1 MYRMFAYVRRDLIRW
16 SRAPMNVLS
25 TLAMPCAWLLFM
37 GLVMPVRWE
46 SGNYLDYVTPSI
58 LVMTVMT
65 AGLSG
70 GSSLMFDKML
80 GYLNKFLAVP
90 APRESILAGKIFF
103 ITVRGLIQAT
113 IILVISIIIGAS
125 ILPPEAYLEMYLILF
140 MFGVFFS
147 AFGTTVALYL
157 GNHDSYA
164 AFQAF
169 VSMPLYFA
177 STALVSY
184 DMMPQWLWYIAKVNP
199 LSYAIDAVRL
209 AASGTFPLTEIA
221 ILLVLSTAMTVVCA
235 RKFRKATLG

>member
-1 MYRMFAYVRRDLIRW
+1 MYRALAYVRRDIIRW

-37 GLVMPVRWE
+37 GLVMPVEWD
-46 SGNYLDYVTPSI
+46 GNYLDYVTPSI

-80 GYLNKFLAVP
+80 GYLNKFLAMP
-90 APRESILAGKIFF
+90 APRESILAGKIMF
-103 ITVRGLIQAT
+103 ITIRGLLQAT
-113 IILVISIIIGAS
+113 VILVISILIGAT
-125 ILPPEAYLEMYLILF
+125 ILSPLAYLEMYLILF

-147 AFGTTVALYL
+147 SLGTTVALYL

-164 AFQAF
+164 AFQSF

-184 DMMPQWLWYIAKVNP
+184 DMMPTWLFWIAKLNP
-199 LSYAIDAVRL
+199 LSYAIDATR
-209 AASGTFPLTEIA
+209 AAAAGSFPLMEMS
-221 ILLVLSTAMTVVCA
+221 ILLVLSVCMVLLCG
-235 RKFRKATLG
+235 RKFRKATMK